1 MQRAPINSLD
11 RVKSAWEVDEGG
23 RGMMASSLVLLFSR
37 SIEVGEKLGVGGS
50 MLSHISPLMFSRKVL
65 CFSCSLALQRLLI
78 KKGTMCKCL
87 SFDLL
92 SCLTCSYLMSES
104 IRSFHGD
111 GLVYPQQRCPA
122 A

>member
-50 MLSHISPLMFSRKVL
+50 MLSHISPLMFSRKV
-65 CFSCSLALQRLLI
+65 FSFLFLGFTASLD

-92 SCLTCSYLMSES
+92 SCLMCSYLLSES

>member
-50 MLSHISPLMFSRKVL
+50 MLSHISPLMFSQKVL
-65 CFSCSLALQRLLI
+65 CFSCSLALGKPPKQIFGKSWDFGPTGLPPPPSPNVGI
-78 KKGTMCKCL
+78 PKKEKKK
-87 SFDLL
+87 
-92 SCLTCSYLMSES
+92 
-104 IRSFHGD
+104 
-111 GLVYPQQRCPA
+111 
-122 A
+122 

>member
-65 CFSCSLALQRLLI
+65 GFSCSLALQRLLI
-78 KKGTMCKCL
+78 KRALCVNV
-87 SFDLL
+87 FH
-92 SCLTCSYLMSES
+92 LTY
-104 IRSFHGD
+104 FH
-111 GLVYPQQRCPA
+111 A
-122 A
+122 